1 MILSLNLKD
10 LLILLLLTLIFL
22 WKSFFKLLEIKNAET
37 VNMIDGILI
46 INDSGALLYNWHP
59 ENYEGDGKDDL
70 FSGFLTA
77 INSFATVER
86 GEDIKSLKLKET
98 RLIFEKYDELIQK
111 LTIVITT
118 KNEELIELLHAVI
131 HDIMDK
137 FTELFLDSLNKE
149 FDGAVSQFQNFDTH
163 VKFIIK
169 SHGLDILDDSIRDID
184 DFTTLKSVIY
194 LEPKGGT
201 VYYIHAKQYVDK
213 EKISFLIPLIMN
225 TAKLLNQNNFNEQL
239 YWILL
244 NTVRSEILIIE
255 PRNKILIVK
264 QHQLTEDF
272 EEEFLGLEF
281 FKEKEKYVKKP
292 KKLVEKFENIKWN
305 PSIKQIY
312 LVDMVGKIFYS
323 NLIDSTFDCSEYVP
337 ETISF
342 LTSSKKISEEIYCRT
357 LFNASLGGEKLVT
370 VCLNFNNFTLIIIG
384 STQELSSFSIIQ
396 NLCSEIY
403 RKLK

>member
-1 MILSLNLKD
+1 
-10 LLILLLLTLIFL
+10 
-22 WKSFFKLLEIKNAET
+22 
-37 VNMIDGILI
+37 MIDGLLI
-46 INDSGALLYNWHP
+46 INDTGALLYNWHP
-59 ENYEGDGKDDL
+59 KNYEGNGKDDL

-137 FTELFLDSLNKE
+137 FTELFGDSLNKE
-149 FDGAVSQFQNFDTH
+149 FDGAVSEFQKFDPH
-163 VKFIIK
+163 VERIIT
-169 SHGLDILDDSIRDID
+169 SHGLDVLDDSIKNID
-184 DFTTLKSVIY
+184 DFSTLKAIIY
-194 LEPKGGT
+194 LESFGGI
-201 VYYIHAKQYVDK
+201 VYYIHAKQYVNK

-225 TAKLLNQNNFNEQL
+225 SAKLLYQNNFNEKL

-244 NTVRSEILIIE
+244 NTVRSEILVVE
-255 PRNKILIVK
+255 PRNKVLVVK
-264 QHQLTEDF
+264 QHELTEDF
-272 EEEFLGLEF
+272 EEEFLALEF
-281 FKEKEKYVKKP
+281 FKDKEKYVKKP
-292 KKLVEKFENIKWN
+292 KRLIEKFENIDWN

-323 NLIDSTFDCSEYVP
+323 NLIDTTFDCSEYVP

-342 LTSSKKISEEIYCRT
+342 LTSSKKVSEEIYNRT
-357 LFNASLGGEKLVT
+357 LFSASIGGKKLVT
-370 VCLNFNNFTLIIIG
+370 VCINFNNFSLIIIG
-384 STQELSSFSIIQ
+384 STQDLSSFSIIQ

-403 RKLK
+403 RQLK

>member
-1 MILSLNLKD
+1 
-10 LLILLLLTLIFL
+10 
-22 WKSFFKLLEIKNAET
+22 
-37 VNMIDGILI
+37 MIDGILI

-118 KNEELIELLHAVI
+118 KNEELLELLHAVI

-137 FTELFLDSLNKE
+137 FTKLYLDSLNKE
-149 FDGAVSQFQNFDTH
+149 FNGAVTIFQSFDNH
-163 VKFIIK
+163 VKNIIK
-169 SHGLDILDDSIRDID
+169 AHGLDVLDDSLRDID
-184 DFTTLKSVIY
+184 DFTTLKAIIF
-194 LEPKGGT
+194 LEPKGGI

-213 EKISFLIPLIMN
+213 EKVSFLIPLIMN
-225 TAKLLNQNNFNEQL
+225 SAQLLYKNNFNEQL

-244 NTVRSEILIIE
+244 NTVRSEILVVE
-255 PRNKILIVK
+255 PRNKVLIVK

-272 EEEFLGLEF
+272 EEEFLALEF
-281 FKEKEKYVKKP
+281 FKDKDKYIKKP
-292 KKLVEKFENIKWN
+292 KKLIEKFEDIEWN
-305 PSIKQIY
+305 PAIKQIY

-323 NLIDSTFDCSEYVP
+323 NLVDTTFDCSEYVP

-342 LTSSKKISEEIYCRT
+342 LTSSKKISEEIYNRT
-357 LFNASLGGEKLVT
+357 LFNASIGGEKLTT
-370 VCLNFNNFTLIIIG
+370 VCINFNNFSLIVIG
-384 STQELSSFSIIQ
+384 SIQDLSSFSIIQ
-396 NLCSEIY
+396 NVCSEIY

>member
-1 MILSLNLKD
+1 
-10 LLILLLLTLIFL
+10 
-22 WKSFFKLLEIKNAET
+22 
-37 VNMIDGILI
+37 MIDGILI
-46 INDSGALLYNWHP
+46 INDSGALLYSWHP
-59 ENYEGDGKDDL
+59 ENYEGNGKDDL
-70 FSGFLTA
+70 LSGFLTA

-118 KNEELIELLHAVI
+118 KNEELIEILHAVI

-149 FDGAVSQFQNFDTH
+149 FDGAVSEYQNFDNY
-163 VKFIIK
+163 VKKIII
-169 SHGLDILDDSIRDID
+169 SHGLDVLNDSIRDID
-184 DFTTLKSVIY
+184 DLSTLKAVMF

-201 VYYIHAKQYVDK
+201 LYYIHAKQYVNK

-225 TAKLLNQNNFNEQL
+225 SAKLLYQNNLKEQL

-244 NTVRSEILIIE
+244 STVRSEILIIE

-272 EEEFLGLEF
+272 EEEFLTLEF

-292 KKLVEKFENIKWN
+292 KKLIEKFEKIKWN

-312 LVDMVGKIFYS
+312 LVDMVGKTFYS
-323 NLIDSTFDCSEYVP
+323 NLIDSSFDSSDYVP

-342 LTSSKKISEEIYCRT
+342 LTSSKKISEEIYGRT
-357 LFNASLGGEKLVT
+357 LFNASIGGEKFVT
-370 VCLNFNNFTLIIIG
+370 VCINFNNFTLIIIG
-384 STQELSSFSIIQ
+384 STQDLTSFSIIQ

-403 RKLK
+403 RELK